1 MKITK
6 QKKSFTNDD
15 KKLVEFTQYYVEDE
29 ATGVKIAIKAV
40 YKNDK
45 ALLKMLARRDSDER
59 QAND

>member
-6 QKKSFTNDD
+6 QKKSFTND
-15 KKLVEFTQYYVEDE
+15 KKELVEFTQYYVEDG

-40 YKNDK
+40 YPNDK
-45 ALLKMLARRDSDER
+45 PLLKMLARRDSDER